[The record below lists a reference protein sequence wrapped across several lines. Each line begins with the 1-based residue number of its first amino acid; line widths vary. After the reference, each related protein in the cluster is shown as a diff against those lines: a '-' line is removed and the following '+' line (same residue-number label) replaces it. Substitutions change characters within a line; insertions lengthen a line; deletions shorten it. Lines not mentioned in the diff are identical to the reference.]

1 MIKMMEVTKGQK
13 SIPEQT
19 HDFLRPLMRQEIY
32 DILDESSRQVQEGK
46 HRPAEEAL
54 EELGRKYG
62 IVEGGKQ

>member
-13 SIPEQT
+13 PIPEQT
-19 HDFLRPLMRQEIY
+19 HNVLKPLSRQEIY

-46 HRPAEEAL
+46 HRPADESL

-62 IVEGGKQ
+62 IAEERL

>member
-13 SIPEQT
+13 PIPEQT
-19 HDFLRPLMRQEIY
+19 HNVLKPLSRQEIY

-46 HRPAEEAL
+46 HRPADESL

-62 IVEGGKQ
+62 IQEEKL